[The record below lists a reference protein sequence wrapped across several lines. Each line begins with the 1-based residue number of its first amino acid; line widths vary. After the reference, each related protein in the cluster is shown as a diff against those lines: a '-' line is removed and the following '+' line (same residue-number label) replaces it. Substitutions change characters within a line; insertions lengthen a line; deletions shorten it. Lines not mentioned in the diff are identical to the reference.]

1 MTKRIFSLTLAAFAA
16 VIIFASCSKKTNKEG
31 RYVPA
36 TAGVVMHING
46 ESLNAKLPWDEIKQ
60 NDVFKKMIDD
70 TSVSSF
76 AKSILE
82 NPENSGVNTK
92 GDIIVFVV
100 KDSLGSYAAVEGII
114 KDESKFKTM
123 LTSALTAG
131 KETSKDGFTFYADE
145 KTSVAYN
152 KEKFIVT
159 YNTPEIA
166 DMNKAIASPMDT
178 DTTGNVQTPV
188 AARDMNAISAAV
200 LNLKEDASLAKD
212 EKFSA
217 LMAEKGDAHFWFNAQ
232 YFTPTQALAGIGA
245 MANLSK
251 VYEGA
256 ITTAS
261 INFENGKINFDA
273 KSYGGKEITALYKK
287 YSGTDFDKTMV
298 KNIPSKNLAG
308 LFAFNF
314 KPEGVKEFLKLLNM
328 DGLVNLGAAQ
338 AGFNLDDFVKANK
351 GDILI
356 AVTDIKRDS
365 IDGEGANFIFAAS
378 INDKPSFNKIID
390 AGKKFGGPMFGGEN
404 KYAYNVN
411 DKYFVFTNNK
421 TATDTYIAG
430 TANTS
435 FDFMDKISGGP
446 FGGFVNFQYI
456 FNNMKP
462 KATTDS
468 FDVAMYNASVKIW
481 DNLLISGGNF
491 KDGGVTQ
498 HVEVNLLDKNT
509 NSLKQLNS
517 YLGTMA
523 NIQEK
528 KKANNT
534 MDWMNEDATA
544 PAMDSAVMPSAK

>member
-16 VIIFASCSKKTNKEG
+16 VIIFASCSKKSNKEG

-46 ESLNAKLPWDEIKQ
+46 ESLNAKLPWEEIKQ
-60 NDVFKKMIDD
+60 NNVFKKMIAD

-100 KDSLGSYAAVEGII
+100 KDSLGGYSAVEGTI
-114 KDESKFKTM
+114 KDETKFKTM
-123 LTSALTAG
+123 LTSALKAG

-159 YNTPEIA
+159 YNTPEVA
-166 DMNKAIASPMDT
+166 DMDKSIASPMDM
-178 DTTGNVQTPV
+178 DTTGNVQAPV
-188 AARDMNAISAAV
+188 ATRDMNAISAAV

-232 YFTPTQALAGIGA
+232 YFSPTAALAGIGA

-251 VYEGA
+251 LYEGA
-256 ITTAS
+256 ITTAT

-314 KPEGVKEFLKLLNM
+314 KPEGVKEFLKLLNL

-356 AVTDIKRDS
+356 AVTDIKEDS
-365 IDGEGANFIFAAS
+365 VTGKSADFIFAAS

-390 AGKKFGGPMFGGEN
+390 AGKKFGGPMLGESN

-421 TATDTYIAG
+421 ATTDTYIAG

-435 FDFMDKISGGP
+435 FDFIDKISGGP

-456 FNNMKP
+456 FNNLKP
-462 KATTDS
+462 KATADS
-468 FDVAMYNASVKIW
+468 LDVEMYNASAKIW

-509 NSLKQLNS
+509 NSLKQLNT
-517 YLGTMA
+517 YLGTIA
-523 NIQEK
+523 TIQEK

-534 MDWMNEDATA
+534 MDWMSEDATA
-544 PAMDSAVMPSAK
+544 PAADSAVIPSVK